1 MRRVPCC
8 VTTERGSTVDAY
20 EHFLSMCPLHE
31 HCEDT
36 RRELREAHRAM
47 VDLAADS
54 KPANLRWSLA
64 ERRAE
69 WRLA

>member
-1 MRRVPCC
+1 
-8 VTTERGSTVDAY
+8 VDAF
-20 EHFLSMCPLHE
+20 EHFLGLCPLHA

-47 VDLAADS
+47 VDLAAES
-54 KPANLRWSLA
+54 QPANLRWSLA

-69 WRLA
+69 WRRR